1 MFDTILTA
9 LSHEF
14 GKPGLSTKRAITA
27 EEVRKALE
35 VLPKAKSRVR
45 VYSGQGFV
53 PNSYRNKCQIQY
65 LQGDFIDGEWKW
77 HTGWSNA
84 QRTRASGSIVVVQ

>member
-1 MFDTILTA
+1 MFEDIITT